1 MRPVIGIPTN
11 KHTDRKTKRISPNV
25 YGCLLSFLEFSGIGP
40 FWYVRDYDNQ
50 IVIKTITVITVID
63 IVSIRMS
70 VAVSC
75 HIQIYLVS
83 VKRTNEHNAGMYVSK
98 EQLTLMCMY
107 VWVCV
112 RACVSAYG
120 CRHIRVLSAKESRF
134 TQFYAFVPLPCMGR
148 DQVGSK
154 EYAVSSVHPFSSMSS
169 CRCRARVKI
178 RLGSKKLAVSSVVT
192 YTWVPTH

>member
-1 MRPVIGIPTN
+1 
-11 KHTDRKTKRISPNV
+11 
-25 YGCLLSFLEFSGIGP
+25 
-40 FWYVRDYDNQ
+40 VRDYDNQ

-107 VWVCV
+107 V
-112 RACVSAYG
+112 
-120 CRHIRVLSAKESRF
+120 
-134 TQFYAFVPLPCMGR
+134 
-148 DQVGSK
+148 
-154 EYAVSSVHPFSSMSS
+154 
-169 CRCRARVKI
+169 
-178 RLGSKKLAVSSVVT
+178 
-192 YTWVPTH
+192 